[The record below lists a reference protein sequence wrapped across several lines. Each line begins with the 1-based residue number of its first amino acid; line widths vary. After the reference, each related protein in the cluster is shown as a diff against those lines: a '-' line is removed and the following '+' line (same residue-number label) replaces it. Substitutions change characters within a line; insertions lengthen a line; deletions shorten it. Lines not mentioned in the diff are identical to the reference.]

1 MTKSE
6 FAWQKRKS
14 PDTLYAVYSTA
25 ENPLPNIRNGNKPLL
40 MPIIS
45 KGNFVTPLVITRLP
59 QHHLVKTQQQQHTI
73 KLVRNRNR
81 RVRTRRNLSSSIA
94 NPPRTTPNRRALHSR
109 SQRERVSS
117 AGRKDTG
124 RKIVLNRKISRSYM
138 LKFPISPKLN
148 WTV

>member
-14 PDTLYAVYSTA
+14 PNTLYAAYSTA
-25 ENPLPNIRNGNKPLL
+25 ENPLPNIRNGNKPLS
-40 MPIIS
+40 MPTIS
-45 KGNFVTPLVITRLP
+45 KGNFATPLVITRLP
-59 QHHLVKTQQQQHTI
+59 QHHLVKTQQQHTI

-94 NPPRTTPNRRALHSR
+94 NPPRPMPSRRALHSR

-117 AGRKDTG
+117 AGRKDIG
-124 RKIVLNRKISRSYM
+124 RKIVLNRKISRSYV